1 MNYSKEDIMKS
12 LDSGIIYILDKYTI
26 DVFLKELSIEV
37 NVSNEIRY
45 SEYIEVYKKDSKIVF
60 ENENIH
66 LTFNIKS
73 DVVSNNLATE
83 KLNDITTEKLNLI
96 SV

>member
-60 ENENIH
+60 ENICLRAYNVH
-66 LTFNIKS
+66 
-73 DVVSNNLATE
+73 
-83 KLNDITTEKLNLI
+83 
-96 SV
+96 